1 MSGAAKGSVYSQLL
15 TVSGT
20 GRISGQ
26 GKDRA
31 TNFVQYLGTAITR
44 VKRISVSTCSF
55 PNNFYNLIG
64 YDPSYSQNNETLLGI
79 QIGATFTMAVFKAG
93 FYSVSQMMTAVI
105 AAVNGVALAAGD
117 AGTFVLTF
125 DSISA
130 KCFMQWTSAAANALT
145 FYQIGRNTLTSNG
158 LNPNMLLI
166 SNPLTKLGFPT
177 NLASSIN
184 TTTAFLSL
192 PGAGQS
198 VIFPNAPSLNGLTKV
213 YIQSGRLGLSNLVE
227 EDGQISNKLLPIPI
241 TAPFGGLNVFDC
253 KQDILCERIYSH
265 PIECN
270 TIDIQ
275 LTDRDGNEVNI
286 QGGNV
291 QIEFRVWFDTY

>member
-1 MSGAAKGSVYSQLL
+1 MSGAAKGSNYSQLL
-15 TVSGT
+15 TISGT
-20 GRISGQ
+20 GRIPGQ

-31 TNFVQYLGTAITR
+31 TNFVLYLGTAISR
-44 VKRISVSTCSF
+44 VKRISVSTVSF

-64 YDPSYSQNNETLLGI
+64 YDSSYSQNNETLLGV
-79 QIGATFTMAVFKAG
+79 QVGGTFSMLQFNAG
-93 FYSVSQMMTAVI
+93 FYSISQLINVI
-105 AAVNGVALAAGD
+105 ILGVQSVMAAAGD
-117 AGTFVLTF
+117 VGTFELKF

-130 KCFMQWTSAAANALT
+130 KANMKWVSSAANDLI

-166 SNPLTKLGFPT
+166 SNPLTKIGWPT
-177 NLASSIN
+177 NLASSIV
-184 TTTAFLSL
+184 TTTAFISL
-192 PGAGQS
+192 AASGQS
-198 VIFPNAPSLNGLTKV
+198 TFAPNIPSLNGLTKV
-213 YIQSGRLGLSNLVE
+213 YVQSSRLGLSNLVE
-227 EDGQISNKLLPIPI
+227 EDGQISNKLLPIPVNVG
-241 TAPFGGLNVFDC
+241 FGGLNVFEC
-253 KQDILCERIYSH
+253 KQDVLCERIYSH

-291 QIEFRVWFDTY
+291 QIELRLWFDTY